1 MGWYGNIPA
10 LSAPLRCEEVET
22 VDAKCILRHG
32 GAVELHPSS
41 LFLGTPS
48 PTCLRKMRR
57 RKSQENRPQADRAPP
72 YILNNTTPPFVM
84 VN

>member
-57 RKSQENRPQADRAPP
+57 RKSPENRPQADRAPP
-72 YILNNTTPPFVM
+72 
-84 VN
+84 

>member
-32 GAVELHPSS
+32 GAVELPVP
-41 LFLGTPS
+41 GDPKPNVPPENAEAKS
-48 PTCLRKMRR
+48 P
-57 RKSQENRPQADRAPP
+57 ENRPQADRAPP
-72 YILNNTTPPFVM
+72 APMTDM
-84 VN
+84 